1 MEREI
6 AWPIMFNPQ
15 THRDRGEGG
24 REGGREADRVGIVIT
39 NQWIDH

>member
-15 THRDRGEGG
+15 THREE
-24 REGGREADRVGIVIT
+24 REEGREADRVGIVIT